1 MPESPAI
8 TFKPLTPSRWKDFET
23 LFGDNGACGGCW
35 CMSWRWTSKEFQQK
49 KGALARRTMKKLVDA
64 GPPPGLLAY
73 AGRDPIGWVSIS
85 PRKHFI
91 RLQNSKVLSPIDD
104 QPVWSATCFFVRK
117 DFRRRGLT
125 SQLLKAA
132 AEFARKRGAKIVE
145 GYPYDV
151 DKPQAPPFVWTGLV
165 GSFTKAGFQEAA
177 RRSKTR
183 PIMRLP
189 L

>member
-1 MPESPAI
+1 
-8 TFKPLTPSRWKDFET
+8 
-23 LFGDNGACGGCW
+23 
-35 CMSWRWTSKEFQQK
+35 MSWRWTSKDFQQK
-49 KGALARRTMKKLVDA
+49 KGALAKLSMKNLVEK

-73 AGRDPIGWVSIS
+73 AGREPIGWVSIA
-85 PRKHFI
+85 PRREFI
-91 RLQNSKVLSPIDD
+91 RLENSRVLAPLDD
-104 QPVWSATCFFVRK
+104 RPVWSATCFFVRK

-125 SQLLKAA
+125 SELLKAA

-151 DKPQAPPFVWTGLV
+151 DKQQAPPFVWTGLV
-165 GSFTKAGFQEAA
+165 GSFTKAGFREAA